1 MKKGIE
7 YTLSHIC
14 IVGYSGKFFFS
25 INTLCDTL
33 LKKNHDE
40 IVKKNKYIL
49 KYFVK
54 RKFTIT
60 FALHLR
66 NSKALLL

>member
-7 YTLSHIC
+7 YTFNHIC
-14 IVGYSGKFFFS
+14 IVGYFGKVFFS
-25 INTLCDTL
+25 INTLCNTS
-33 LKKNHDE
+33 LKKKYDE

>member
-1 MKKGIE
+1 MQYFIKKK
-7 YTLSHIC
+7 Y
-14 IVGYSGKFFFS
+14 
-25 INTLCDTL
+25 
-33 LKKNHDE
+33 DE